1 MTRIRVEDRDAAG
14 DAARLLRTAVESKVR
29 RLRLG
34 IEATEARLR
43 ALESRHGRTSDE
55 AMATVAA
62 EDLAGGDLEYVEWL
76 GEWRM
81 LQQLKEDLGQL
92 EAIEYADR

>member
-1 MTRIRVEDRDAAG
+1 MTRIRIEDRNAHT
-14 DAARLLRTAVESKVR
+14 DAARLVRAAVESKVR

-34 IEATEARLR
+34 IEATESGLR
-43 ALESRHGRTSDE
+43 AFEGRYGMPSAE
-55 AMATVAA
+55 AMTRLTAD
-62 EDLAGGDLEYVEWL
+62 DLAGGDLDYVEWM

-81 LQQLKEDLGQL
+81 LEQLKEDLRQL

>member
-1 MTRIRVEDRDAAG
+1 MTRIRVEDRDAKG
-14 DAARLLRTAVESKVR
+14 DASRLLRTAVESKVR

-34 IEATEARLR
+34 IEATEAHLR
-43 ALESRHGRTSDE
+43 AIEIRHGKTSAE
-55 AMATVAA
+55 AMATGAA
-62 EDLAGGDLEYVEWL
+62 EDLAGGDLDYVEWL

-81 LQQLKEDLGQL
+81 LQQLRQDLGQL